1 MYCKNKR
8 LWNKFVM
15 LHEKFRH
22 KPNFGFAIKKNT
34 IFEELGFKKCK
45 HVLTLLQCSY
55 ATATHEKYY
64 IDKRLTNFILTFL
77 SIYIRTR
84 TLPLYAIKRNMFKKN
99 SNCSVIRTQSKNLD

>member
-1 MYCKNKR
+1 
-8 LWNKFVM
+8 M

-34 IFEELGFKKCK
+34 IFEELGLKKCK

-64 IDKRLTNFILTFL
+64 IDKP
-77 SIYIRTR
+77 IYVHVHY
-84 TLPLYAIKRNMFKKN
+84 LYMQLKETCLKKIPT
-99 SNCSVIRTQSKNLD
+99 VP

>member
-1 MYCKNKR
+1 
-8 LWNKFVM
+8 M

-22 KPNFGFAIKKNT
+22 KPNFGFAIKKNNT
-34 IFEELGFKKCK
+34 IFEELGLKKCK

-77 SIYIRTR
+77 SIYIRTC

>member
-1 MYCKNKR
+1 MKS
-8 LWNKFVM
+8 
-15 LHEKFRH
+15 
-22 KPNFGFAIKKNT
+22 FGTNPILDLQLKKNT
-34 IFEELGFKKCK
+34 IFEELGLKKCK

-77 SIYIRTR
+77 SIYIRTC